1 MLQLLYD
8 KNVGTSMLLLFYDKN
23 IMFVREKKTV
33 SDKPWQNMLHDRT
46 IPSMAGQL
54 PPRKIA
60 PG

>member
-1 MLQLLYD
+1 MLQ
-8 KNVGTSMLLLFYDKN
+8 VFYDKN
-23 IMFVREKKTV
+23 IIFVREKKTV